1 MIGTLRR
8 ECLDRVVVLGER
20 HMRRILR
27 DYLAYYHASRTHLS
41 LDKDAPQQR
50 AVESVDDGKVVA
62 LPRVG
67 GLHHHYTR
75 RAA

>member
-1 MIGTLRR
+1 
-8 ECLDRVVVLGER
+8 VVVLGER
-20 HMRRILR
+20 HLRRTLTG
-27 DYLAYYHASRTHLS
+27 YFEYYSRSRTHLS
-41 LDKDAPQQR
+41 LDKDAPEPR
-50 AVESVDDGKVVA
+50 AAKGPENGKVVA